1 MVGAIVN
8 PFYRLYELPWTT
20 VAEDDSRFRKFLAA
34 ALVLVIALAI
44 IIPLIP
50 VKNEHREA
58 AQEVPP
64 RLAQLMIETKQKP
77 PPPPPKIEQPK
88 SEPVKPVVKPVKP
101 EPKPVVVDRTAEAR
115 AKAEKSGLLKFQ
127 DQLAD
132 LRENPL
138 TAKAEQMRNLT
149 GKVGETTHA
158 ERSLITSKVG
168 SNSGGINTANL
179 SRGYGAGGGA
189 LTGHDTTQV
198 VTSFGGSPNGKD
210 GVKRS
215 SSSTRPAR
223 SREEIELVFDR
234 NKGAI
239 YSLYSRALR
248 DQPALQGKLVLQLTI
263 TPAGDVSACSVVSSE
278 LHDAELERK
287 LVARVKLFRF
297 EAKDVETITTTKP
310 IDFFPA

>member
-1 MVGAIVN
+1 MVSAIVN

-20 VAEDDSRFRKFLAA
+20 VAEDDHRFRKLLAA
-34 ALVLVIALAI
+34 ALALVIACAVVI
-44 IIPLIP
+44 HF
-50 VKNEHREA
+50 VKVPNVHREA
-58 AQEVPP
+58 AEEVPP

-77 PPPPPKIEQPK
+77 PPPPPKLEQPK
-88 SEPVKPVVKPVKP
+88 PQPKPVVRPVKP
-101 EPKPVVVDRTAEAR
+101 EPRPVDRTAEAR

-127 DQLAD
+127 DELAD
-132 LRENPL
+132 LRENAAV
-138 TAKAEQMRNLT
+138 AKAEQMKNLT

-158 ERSLITSKVG
+158 ERSLITSNVG

-189 LTGHDTTQV
+189 LSGHDTTQV

-215 SSSTRPAR
+215 SSSTKPAR

-239 YSLYSRALR
+239 YALYSRALR
-248 DQPALQGKLVLQLTI
+248 DQPGLQGKLVLQLTI
-263 TPAGDVSACSVVSSE
+263 TPGGEVSACSVISSE
-278 LHDAELERK
+278 LHDQELERK
-287 LVARVKLFRF
+287 LVARVKLFKF